1 MWRLDGRPDGP
12 FRHLS
17 RVADVVMI
25 QAEEMLQ
32 GLKGMRCS
40 ALVAVQALASS
51 FGGGGRALL
60 LKGFDQDE
68 LTGEDDT
75 EVLRAGVQGSRD

>member
-12 FRHLS
+12 FRRLS

-25 QAEEMLQ
+25 QAEETFQ
-32 GLKGMRCS
+32 GLKGMRRS
-40 ALVAVQALASS
+40 APVTVQALASS

-60 LKGFDQDE
+60 LKGFDQYE
-68 LTGEDDT
+68 LTGEEDT
-75 EVLRAGVQGSRD
+75 EVLRAGVQVSRD